1 MGCVMCREETLS
13 VALLGMA
20 TGSGKL
26 GSEDWD
32 FRVGIVRVVSGIVC
46 SGC

>member
-1 MGCVMCREETLS
+1 MWREETLS
-13 VALLGMA
+13 VARRGIA

-46 SGC
+46 